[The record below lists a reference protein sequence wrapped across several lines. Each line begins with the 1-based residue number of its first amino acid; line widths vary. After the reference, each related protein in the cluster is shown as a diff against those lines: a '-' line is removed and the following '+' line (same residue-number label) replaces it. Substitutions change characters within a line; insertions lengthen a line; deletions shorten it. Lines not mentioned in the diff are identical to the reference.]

1 VPAPEAPEAR
11 GADGGSRAAV
21 VDATGFSITLGVP
34 DGAVAVGAERLPA
47 PDVSRIPG
55 ARLLSLQGWD
65 APAATVRAGCVGGPS
80 GRYAPGIEEVL
91 FEKATWMTLT
101 RAGIQPVGLGLTGS
115 ADTDRTFARTLEGRD
130 GAAAVRIEHVMAFA
144 GDDRDVIFCS
154 ALCRG
159 DAAVCAGA
167 TLAVEGASA
176 PPPRPSLV
184 VRSALLAAE
193 MPMAFFG
200 ALLAAVAVVV
210 ALILW
215 RRPYPRP

>member
-1 VPAPEAPEAR
+1 VI
-11 GADGGSRAAV
+11 ADP
-21 VDATGFSITLGVP
+21 TGFSLTLGLP
-34 DGAVAVGAERLPA
+34 DGAVAVPSVDLPA

-55 ARLLSLQGWD
+55 ARLLSVHGWD
-65 APAATVRAGCVGGPS
+65 APAATVRAGCVSGPS

-101 RAGIQPVGLGLTGS
+101 RAGIQPSGLGVIGS

-130 GAAAVRIEHVMAFA
+130 GTATVRIEHVMAFA

-159 DAAVCAGA
+159 DAAGCAGVTFA
-167 TLAVEGASA
+167 IEGTSA

-184 VRSALLAAE
+184 VRGALLAAE
-193 MPMAFFG
+193 VPMVFFG
-200 ALLAAVAVVV
+200 VLVAVMAATV
-210 ALILW
+210 AAILW